1 MRLKR
6 IHQIVLFVV
15 ALIGLAFMPM
25 ASSAKE
31 AAQEYEL
38 INPEGAVKL
47 EPMSVN
53 LHPTTLEGK
62 TVVLRSNGKHNAD
75 NALNRLAELLKKE
88 VKNINLIKAWEV
100 IPETAAVSQGLETS
114 EQCAKKIAALK
125 PAIVI
130 ASQAD

>member
-1 MRLKR
+1 
-6 IHQIVLFVV
+6 
-15 ALIGLAFMPM
+15 M

-38 INPEGAVKL
+38 INPEGVVKL

-75 NALNRLAELLKKE
+75 NALDRLAELLKKE
-88 VKNINLIKAWEV
+88 VKNINIIKAWELV
-100 IPETAAVSQGLETS
+100 PETRAVSQGSETS
-114 EQCAKKIAALK
+114 EQYAKKIAALK